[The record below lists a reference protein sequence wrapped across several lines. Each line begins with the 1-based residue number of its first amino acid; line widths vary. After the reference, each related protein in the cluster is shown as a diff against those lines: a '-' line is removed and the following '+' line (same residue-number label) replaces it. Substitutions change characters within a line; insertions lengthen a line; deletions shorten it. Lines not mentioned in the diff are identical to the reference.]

1 MKSRWKALVLDNS
14 MVTREGIAAILKRV
28 AGVEQVTT
36 CETFAQVKEELKKSS
51 FNLAIID
58 LQLERGTGVTAGRSL
73 LEHYPDLHVL
83 LYSKVSGTA
92 LMSELYRQEYSEVSY
107 RKIGPRNGNLIQA
120 LDGNSA
126 VALTLS
132 LHSYILLENITPERM
147 KEALNYLE
155 VYAKYVDPQVAELL
169 SEHLDKS
176 KLTPRELQCS
186 ELISRGKSNQ
196 EIADELGISRRAVEN
211 LINSVYHKLLIRGE
225 PKDPSRR
232 VLLALAMQKWQVTP
246 LSMKN

>member
-1 MKSRWKALVLDNS
+1 MKSRWKVLVLDNS

-28 AGVEQVTT
+28 GGIEQVTP
-36 CETFAQVKEELKKSS
+36 CESLVQAREEFKKSG
-51 FNLAIID
+51 FNLAVID
-58 LQLERGTGVTAGRSL
+58 LQLERGTGVMAGRSL
-73 LEHYPDLHVL
+73 LELFPDLHIL
-83 LYSKVSGTA
+83 LYSKVSGMT
-92 LMSELYRQEYSEVSY
+92 LMSELYRQEYSELSF
-107 RKIGPRNGNLIQA
+107 RKAGSRNGNLIQA
-120 LDGNSA
+120 FDGNSA
-126 VALTLS
+126 VALALS
-132 LHSYILLENITPERM
+132 LHSYILLENITPQGFE
-147 KEALNYLE
+147 EALDYLE
-155 VYAKYVDPQVAELL
+155 VYGKFVDPAIAELL

-232 VLLALAMQKWQVTP
+232 VLLALAMQRW
-246 LSMKN
+246 